1 MLTEE
6 LDETQYIKYAKRTKE
21 LCKRAG
27 VRKYNSKYS
36 NKLYDNYQHT
46 TLQCI
51 RQYEQKGYERF
62 IKDLPDKSRFVEF
75 LKLNSIPHYTA
86 MQKFAK
92 RTKQTVLDLVLAMA
106 LARTGIKKVVGGV
119 DGTGNKP
126 NRASV
131 YYVYRLEY
139 FARKNKKKKRGRP
152 RKKRKVRRFIKV
164 FPFVE
169 LRKQIPIA
177 VVFSRRSGNES
188 PYFEPVAKKAMKCG
202 KPFKEIPLDMGYD
215 AEHVHEFIR
224 EEMNALSII
233 PARNEKVPIWRTQ
246 GRYRKEM
253 KRGYSKKKYH
263 QRSKNETVNY
273 VVKQLMGE
281 SVYALD
287 WRMQN
292 KELLFRYIMYATY
305 RFDKIKGNIFLLVV
319 LLVENTAII
328 TKKLISEI
336 EPIYWRRGFLWGFIK
351 TKFLYTSNK

>member
-1 MLTEE
+1 MNKKEIN
-6 LDETQYIKYAKRTKE
+6 ETQYIKYAKRIKE

-27 VRKYNSKYS
+27 VKKYNSKYS
-36 NKLYDNYQHT
+36 NKIFDNYQHIT
-46 TLQCI
+46 FQCL

-62 IKDLPDKSRFVEF
+62 VKDLPDKPHLIEF
-75 LKLNSIPHYTA
+75 LKLKRIPHFTA
-86 MQKFAK
+86 LDKFAQ
-92 RTKQTVLDLVLAMA
+92 RIKQTILGLILAMA
-106 LARTGIKKVVGGV
+106 LARTGIKKIIGGV

-131 YYVYRLEY
+131 YYVYRLEC
-139 FARKNKKKKRGRP
+139 FARKNKKKRRGRP
-152 RKKRKVRRFIKV
+152 KKKRKVRRFIKV

-177 VVFSRRSGNES
+177 VGFSRRSGNES

-202 KPFKEIPLDMGYD
+202 KPFKEVPLDMGYD

-233 PARNEKVPIWRTQ
+233 PARNEDVPVWRTR
-246 GRYRKEM
+246 GKYRKQM

-263 QRSKNETVNY
+263 QRSKNETVNF

-281 SVYALD
+281 MLCALD

-292 KELLFRYIMYATY
+292 KELLFRYIMYAAY
-305 RFDKIKGNIFLLVV
+305 RFVKIKENYFFVVFLLLKNIGFGV
-319 LLVENTAII
+319 
-328 TKKLISEI
+328 KMLISELK
-336 EPIYWRRGFLWGFIK
+336 PIYWR
-351 TKFLYTSNK
+351 